1 MAERVLTDNLSA
13 PLGGA
18 TTARVDINCGP
29 GHLTIDRLAGSEQLL
44 ASGTLQYQEKQGPPT
59 RTFDANDGQATL
71 TLRGSRTGG
80 SGFHWPW
87 EACRP
92 GAHEWRVHLN
102 PTVSYDITAHSDGGN
117 VRLDLAGLV
126 VTRLLAENGG
136 GNMDVLLPDRAAN
149 LGVAVSTGGGNVNVE
164 IGSGTT
170 GSNTVDA
177 SSGAGNVVV
186 RMPGSMAA
194 RIRATS
200 GLGKVIVD
208 PQFNRVDA
216 HTYQSPDYDS
226 AANKVEITL
235 KSGAGNVSVSTK

>member
-1 MAERVLTDNLSA
+1 MATVLTDNLSA

-29 GHLTIDRLAGSEQLL
+29 GHLTIDRLAGGEQLL
-44 ASGTLQYQEKQGPPT
+44 AGGTLQYQEKQGPPIQSLN
-59 RTFDANDGQATL
+59 ASNGQVTL
-71 TLRGSRTGG
+71 TLQGSHASR
-80 SGFHWPW
+80 SGFRWPW

-92 GAHEWRVHLN
+92 GAYEWRVHLN
-102 PTVSYDITAHSDGGN
+102 PTVSYDITARSDGGN
-117 VRLDLAGLV
+117 VKLDLAGLV

-136 GNMDVLLPDRAAN
+136 GNMDVLLPNKAAN
-149 LGVAVSTGGGNVNVE
+149 LGVAISTGGDNVNVE
-164 IGSGTT
+164 IGNGTT
-170 GSNTVDA
+170 GSNSVDA

-186 RMPGSMAA
+186 RVPGSMAA

-208 PQFNRVDA
+208 PQFSKVDA

-235 KSGAGNVSVSTK
+235 KSGAGNVSVTAK